1 MLSIRL
7 ALWAAAAGAL
17 IPIMAVLNA
26 RLGRALGEP
35 LHAPVVLFSVGFMAL
50 LFAALSLTSTLPNL
64 SKLSQ
69 AQPIDFAGGLIVG
82 FYVLSATLVAPRMGV
97 GNFILFAVVAQ
108 IVCATLVDQ
117 LGLFGAPVRPADGVR
132 IGGIAILILGLVI
145 TQLSVSTTPNTMTN
159 STPHS
164 SAPTSA
170 ETNPPSTPTEL
181 NKP

>member
-1 MLSIRL
+1 M
-7 ALWAAAAGAL
+7 

-145 TQLSVSTTPNTMTN
+145 TQLSVSTTVNTTANTTANSTPNTMPN
-159 STPHS
+159 STPQS
-164 SAPTSA
+164 SSPTSA
-170 ETNPPSTPTEL
+170 ETKPPSTSTEL

>member
-1 MLSIRL
+1 M
-7 ALWAAAAGAL
+7 

-26 RLGRALGEP
+26 RLGRALGES
-35 LHAPVVLFSVGFMAL
+35 LHAPVVLFSVGFVAL

-145 TQLSVSTTPNTMTN
+145 TQLSVSTTANTTAN
-159 STPHS
+159 ATPHTTSNTLPDS
-164 SAPTSA
+164 SPSSSPPTSG
-170 ETNPPSTPTEL
+170 ETNPPSTPSEL